1 MSSFEHRNN
10 RKSSPRLHRGHPLS
24 FYSGCNV
31 SSYSVVQRCKTW
43 DAVVLAE
50 TSNLASHVLVR
61 LQEILTF
68 FAFDTNHFIAAILE
82 MKNLFIVCRVHRHR
96 ALYSC
101 FGAVRVELTRHV
113 LTSRTQ

>member
-1 MSSFEHRNN
+1 
-10 RKSSPRLHRGHPLS
+10 
-24 FYSGCNV
+24 
-31 SSYSVVQRCKTW
+31 RCKTW

-113 LTSRTQ
+113 LTSRTQRFHRRRVRLTGMKTIRLPAFKRFWF